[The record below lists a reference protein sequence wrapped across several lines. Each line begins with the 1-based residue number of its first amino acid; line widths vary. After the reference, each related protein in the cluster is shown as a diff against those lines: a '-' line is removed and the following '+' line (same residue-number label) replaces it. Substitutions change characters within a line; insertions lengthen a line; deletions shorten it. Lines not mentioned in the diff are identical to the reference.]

1 MGRGQSNDRYI
12 YLTATLTIHVVNE
25 LSYKVWSCIKYIT
38 HKFYYS
44 KKSRTK
50 SIALYA
56 SYNLWNISSRV
67 FNVTQANSMFEQPL
81 LQKKLHNLKTQ
92 LYQNNVIQFIKN
104 ATLESTISSSMFPVF
119 QLVLVEIYRFCTA
132 KDKIHLF
139 MIT

>member
-25 LSYKVWSCIKYIT
+25 LSYKVLSCIKYIT

-50 SIALYA
+50 PIALYA

-67 FNVTQANSMFEQPL
+67 FNVTQVNSMFEPPL

-104 ATLESTISSSMFPVF
+104 AKHQKVLFPAPCFQFSNQSWLKSTGFARQRIKF
-119 QLVLVEIYRFCTA
+119 IYS
-132 KDKIHLF
+132 
-139 MIT
+139 